1 MLPQWNPTLMQL
13 VQAEGVLRQRNF
25 ELRGPRFILQIQ
37 ETLLRVNSRAEGR
50 KNRIIGHFNHLDN
63 VQNPGN
69 ECESSPAPIV

>member
-13 VQAEGVLRQRNF
+13 VQAKGVLRQRIL
-25 ELRGPRFILQIQ
+25 ELRGPRIVLS
-37 ETLLRVNSRAEGR
+37 VNSPAAGR
-50 KNRIIGHFNHLDN
+50 KNRIIGHFNHLDD